1 MGVIASTSPLLMFL
15 DCLSKPLL
23 WLKIVVINTVSF
35 LALYPISIKGVARG
49 LVSPATF
56 LVTTKH
62 QKPRM
67 SFSEAV
73 VLTRFELV
81 MGILLLLLHGLT
93 LNLRTIFSPIGL
105 VPFLAPVLVYTSQ
118 YARA

>member
-1 MGVIASTSPLLMFL
+1 MFL